1 MLGHQIVE
9 LLVLFHARDGDEVE
23 RTRYGVDLGNPVDR
37 QQIVGDRSQ
46 SRTFDIHQNESGDHG
61 GSLRWAGTATPRRA
75 NDSSVEAFARAA
87 EAVAARPGKL
97 EKVALIAEYLRELD
111 AADLV
116 AAARFFT
123 GSAFAARD
131 HRTLSVGGSTIVS
144 AARRVWVFDD
154 ARLGAAYRETGDL
167 GAALGRLVRPPRDAT
182 LFTDRLTPA
191 SLDAFFG
198 EIADASGKNA
208 GKRREAVLER
218 IFRACDDPLV
228 ATYVVKIVTGE
239 LRIGLR
245 EGLVLD
251 AIARAFD
258 ADPAAVRRGLMA
270 AGDVGEVALAAKQGT
285 LGELRVLYGTPIG
298 FMLASPLAYGETYK
312 ELAGATWLVED
323 KYDGVRAQAHVY
335 DGTVRLF
342 SRRLND
348 VTDSYPQI
356 ATALS
361 GIERNAVFDGEIV
374 GMRDGRVL
382 PFRELQTRMQAEV
395 PLAYV
400 VFDVLALGDDL
411 LVDEPLVR
419 RRELLAEAVVPSGTL
434 LLARFDPVEEVVALE
449 VNDRF
454 EGARK
459 RGNEGLMLKRAD
471 SPYAPGRRGKWWLKL
486 KRELTTLDVAVIAVE
501 WGHGKRSNV
510 LSDYTFAVRG
520 DDGTLVA
527 IGKAYSGLTDAE
539 IAELTQ
545 WFLAHRL
552 PPDRQREKARAYEI
566 PVEPLIVIEVAF
578 DAVQKSD
585 LHESGFA
592 LRFPRILAI
601 RNDKPPEEIDTLDAV
616 REIYREML
624 AREGSS

>member
-1 MLGHQIVE
+1 
-9 LLVLFHARDGDEVE
+9 
-23 RTRYGVDLGNPVDR
+23 
-37 QQIVGDRSQ
+37 
-46 SRTFDIHQNESGDHG
+46 
-61 GSLRWAGTATPRRA
+61 
-75 NDSSVEAFARAA
+75 VEAFARAA

-97 EKVALIAEYLRELD
+97 EKIELVAEYLRGLD
-111 AADLV
+111 DADLA

-131 HRTLSVGGSTIVS
+131 HRTLSAGASTIVA
-144 AARRVWVFDD
+144 AARRVWDFDD
-154 ARLGAAYRETGDL
+154 AQLGAAYRGTGDL

-191 SLDAFFG
+191 SLDALFG

-208 GKRREAVLER
+208 NKRREAVLER

-228 ATYVVKIVTGE
+228 ATYIVKIVTGE

-251 AIARAFD
+251 AIARAFA
-258 ADPAAVRRGLMA
+258 ADTVAVRRGLMA
-270 AGDVGEVALAAKQGT
+270 AGDVGEVALAAKRRT
-285 LGELRVLYGTPIG
+285 LERLRVLYGTPIG
-298 FMLASPLAYGETYK
+298 FMLASPIAYGDAYK
-312 ELAGATWLVED
+312 ALAGATWLLED
-323 KYDGVRAQAHVY
+323 KYDGVRAQAHVH
-335 DGTVRLF
+335 DGSVRLF

-348 VTDSYPQI
+348 VTASYPKI
-356 ATALS
+356 VSALRS
-361 GIERNAVFDGEIV
+361 LECNVILDGEIV

-400 VFDVLALGDDL
+400 IFDLLALGDDL

-419 RRELLAEAVVPSGTL
+419 RRDLLAGAVATTDAL
-434 LLARFDPVEEVVALE
+434 LLAPFDRVAELAALE

-454 EGARK
+454 EAARK
-459 RGNEGLMLKRAD
+459 RGNEGLMIKRAD

-486 KRELTTLDVAVIAVE
+486 KRELTTLDVVVIAVE
-501 WGHGKRSNV
+501 WGHGKRANV

-520 DDGTLVA
+520 DDGKLVA

-539 IAELTQ
+539 IAELTH
-545 WFLAHRL
+545 WFLEHRL
-552 PPDRQREKARAYEI
+552 PPERQRGKARAYEI
-566 PVEPLIVIEVAF
+566 PVEPQIVLEVAF
-578 DAVQKSD
+578 DVVQKSD

-592 LRFPRILAI
+592 LRFPRIVRI
-601 RNDKPPEEIDTLDAV
+601 RDDKPPEEIDTLETV
-616 REIYREML
+616 REVYREML

>member
-1 MLGHQIVE
+1 M
-9 LLVLFHARDGDEVE
+9 
-23 RTRYGVDLGNPVDR
+23 
-37 QQIVGDRSQ
+37 
-46 SRTFDIHQNESGDHG
+46 
-61 GSLRWAGTATPRRA
+61 
-75 NDSSVEAFARAA
+75 EAFARAA

-97 EKVALIAEYLRELD
+97 EKIALIADYLRALD
-111 AADLV
+111 AGDLV

-123 GSAFAARD
+123 GNAFAARD
-131 HRTLSVGGSTIVS
+131 HRTLSAGGRSIVA
-144 AARRVWVFDD
+144 AARRVWNFDD
-154 ARLGAAYRETGDL
+154 AQLGAAYRETGDL

-191 SLDAFFG
+191 ALEGFFG
-198 EIADASGKNA
+198 EIAGASGKNA
-208 GKRREAVLER
+208 GKRREAILER
-218 IFRACDDPLV
+218 IFRACDDPLA

-258 ADPAAVRRGLMA
+258 ADPSAVRRALMA

-285 LGELRVLYGTPIG
+285 LDDLRVLYGTPIG
-298 FMLASPLAYGETYK
+298 FMLASPIAYGDAYK
-312 ELAGATWLVED
+312 ELTEGSWLLED
-323 KYDGVRAQAHVY
+323 KYDGIRAQAHVR

-348 VTDSYPQI
+348 VTASYPDI
-356 ATALS
+356 VAALRAV
-361 GIERNAVFDGEIV
+361 ERDVILDGEIV
-374 GMRDGRVL
+374 AMRDGRVL
-382 PFRELQTRMQAEV
+382 PFRELQQRMQAEV

-400 VFDVLALGDDL
+400 AFDLLALGEEL

-419 RRELLAEAVVPSGTL
+419 RRELLAGTVVPSDTL
-434 LLARFDPVEEVVALE
+434 LLAPFDPAEEIVAPD
-449 VNDRF
+449 VNERF
-454 EGARK
+454 EAARK
-459 RGNEGLMLKRAD
+459 RGNEGLMIKRAG

-520 DDGTLVA
+520 DDGKLVA

-539 IAELTQ
+539 IAELTP
-545 WFLAHRL
+545 WFLDHRL
-552 PPDRQREKARAYEI
+552 PAERQRAKARAHEI
-566 PVEPLIVIEVAF
+566 PVEPQIVLEIAF
-578 DAVQKSD
+578 DVVQKSD

-592 LRFPRILAI
+592 LRFPRIV
-601 RNDKPPEEIDTLDAV
+601 RVRDDKPPEEIDTLETVRAV
-616 REIYREML
+616 YHEML
-624 AREGSS
+624 AREGTN